1 MKSYYLAHPL
11 NMRKEIREWELGFEK
26 RTKINLFNPFY
37 DADERRDIYLMDE
50 GLIIPRTINSKLEG
64 LKIVDRDLN
73 QLEKQDGIICL
84 INTQKESFGTPMELF
99 YNSRILRRKSYI
111 VTDKM
116 EGHPWIKGLSTEI
129 FKNKEDLEKYFIM
142 ENDI

>member
-37 DADERRDIYLMDE
+37 DADERRDIYLMDK
-50 GLIIPRTINSKLEG
+50 GILIPRTMKSKLEG
-64 LKIVDRDLN
+64 LKIVNRDLKAI
-73 QLEKQDGIICL
+73 EKQDGIICI

-99 YNSRILRRKSYI
+99 YNSRILQRNSYI
-111 VTDKM
+111 VTSEM
-116 EGHPWIKGLSTEI
+116 GGHPWIKGLSIKI
-129 FKNKEDLEKYFIM
+129 FKNKENLEKYFKRRSK
-142 ENDI
+142 